1 MSDENLKRIKK
12 WLFICVIAMIIS
24 IAGIP
29 MGFFAFLI
37 SFEYG
42 WIALI
47 VVSGIAFLGFIT
59 GAIIL
64 AFKIEPG
71 IEYRSNQNG
80 IFWLIV
86 TIISFI
92 AVVSGVFWLRLIGLT
107 IVSLIIVEVIFLA
120 IFLVSLIMVIIN
132 RNQLRRKFD

>member
-24 IAGIP
+24 IVGIP
-29 MGFFAFLI
+29 IGFFAFLM
-37 SFEYG
+37 SLEYG
-42 WIALI
+42 WIALM
-47 VVSGIAFLGFIT
+47 VVSGITFLGFIT

-92 AVVSGVFWLRLIGLT
+92 AVVSGFFWLRLIGLT
-107 IVSLIIVEVIFLA
+107 FVSMTIVLVIFLA

-132 RNQLRRKFD
+132 RDQLRRKFD